1 MYLLSSFRLIS
12 LQSQLG
18 NELTNFME
26 IIRTS
31 LLQYR
36 KHLDKTLQMLRESNA
51 RFIKSFKY
59 VPKVYCILFIVP
71 VHLPANSICLP
82 FKVLTF
88 FCELIKIMKIFLHF
102 VIVFNLHILFLK
114 EIWGFS
120 LPLLSVYIIGDYVHL
135 SISLL
140 NIGCSRM
147 GATSVQRRLT
157 CTVRNSKTCHQRLMY
172 PREPLCPTWKTLR
185 RSALIKPQKS
195 PLSLRTGMRNATSN
209 SSHSFDQ
216 IVHV

>member
-1 MYLLSSFRLIS
+1 MSWQTSWKLFEHPYSNTGNTWIKHYKCWGNPMPDLSSHLSMCRKFSSPSKLHLI
-12 LQSQLG
+12 
-18 NELTNFME
+18 
-26 IIRTS
+26 
-31 LLQYR
+31 
-36 KHLDKTLQMLRESNA
+36 
-51 RFIKSFKY
+51 
-59 VPKVYCILFIVP
+59 FIVP

-102 VIVFNLHILFLK
+102 VIVINLHILFLK

-147 GATSVQRRLT
+147 GATSVQRRLM
-157 CTVRNSKTCHQRLMY
+157 CTVRSSKTCPQRLMY
-172 PREPLCPTWKTLR
+172 PREPSCLTWKTLR
-185 RSALIKPQKS
+185 RSALIRPQKS